1 MKPQKWLQTYTKF
14 PKDAVLL
21 EAYFIF
27 WAPECK
33 WNEKLFKIHATAEQ
47 HEMSSCFANKVCQF
61 IKLYF
66 NMFSTF
72 PDYVSDGKLFQGY
85 PPALLTF
92 ASIAC
97 VTFIFLGVPG
107 NLITIIALARCKKVS

>member
-1 MKPQKWLQTYTKF
+1 MKNFNMQQHNMKPFALPIKF
-14 PKDAVLL
+14 VNLL
-21 EAYFIF
+21 NYILI
-27 WAPECK
+27 
-33 WNEKLFKIHATAEQ
+33 LF
-47 HEMSSCFANKVCQF
+47 
-61 IKLYF
+61 LP
-66 NMFSTF
+66 F
-72 PDYVSDGKLFQGY
+72 PDYVPDGKLFQGY

>member
-1 MKPQKWLQTYTKF
+1 M
-14 PKDAVLL
+14 LL
-21 EAYFIF
+21 EVSFMF
-27 WAPECK
+27 WALEY
-33 WNEKLFKIHATAEQ
+33 KLNGKTFHKYATAEQ
-47 HEMSSCFANKVCQF
+47 HWNELLLLPIKFVNLLNYILICF
-61 IKLYF
+61 LL
-66 NMFSTF
+66 F

-107 NLITIIALARCKKVS
+107 NLITIIALARCKKVSLYFSYVDLFL

>member
-1 MKPQKWLQTYTKF
+1 
-14 PKDAVLL
+14 
-21 EAYFIF
+21 
-27 WAPECK
+27 
-33 WNEKLFKIHATAEQ
+33 
-47 HEMSSCFANKVCQF
+47 
-61 IKLYF
+61 
-66 NMFSTF
+66 MFSTF